1 MRYHLRNTAWKLN
14 QEQDV
19 AVTKARRTEPRRF
32 SDFGVE
38 GSGLAVCPAVLP
50 SCLVHYFLTMPPA
63 SIPTFWNGKIYY
75 VPLRI
80 RHVICFNFFFFFISE
95 GVRIKRLLCVSERL
109 WTLDFWAVLKLKDYW
124 NFRSWTKCLL
134 PYDMVKGLWR
144 SGGGMWCFNEHGFEV
159 SKYWSYFQCPLCP
172 LLTDQD
178 VSPQLFLSPYLCS
191 TLWTL
196 NLWDYEAIKCF
207 FTLKKCWK

>member
-80 RHVICFNFFFFFISE
+80 RHVICFNFFFFLSQKELELRGCFVFQRDFE
-95 GVRIKRLLCVSERL
+95 L
-109 WTLDFWAVLKLKDYW
+109 WIFEQFWNWK
-124 NFRSWTKCLL
+124 TI
-134 PYDMVKGLWR
+134 GT
-144 SGGGMWCFNEHGFEV
+144 FEV
-159 SKYWSYFQCPLCP
+159 GLNVFCPMIWSRASGDQEVECGVLMNMALRFQN
-172 LLTDQD
+172 TGATSN
-178 VSPQLFLSPYLCS
+178 VLSVPCLQIRMWALSYSCRHTFALHCG
-191 TLWTL
+191 L
-196 NLWDYEAIKCF
+196 
-207 FTLKKCWK
+207 